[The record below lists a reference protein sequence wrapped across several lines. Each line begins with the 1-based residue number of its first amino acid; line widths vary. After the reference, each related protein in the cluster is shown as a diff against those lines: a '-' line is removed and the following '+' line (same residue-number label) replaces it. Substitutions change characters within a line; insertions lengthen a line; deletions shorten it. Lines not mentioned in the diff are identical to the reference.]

1 MKHISYHILL
11 LATSFFMA
19 SVVFGQKDWSLI
31 SNDDWI
37 SVYKSNMEN
46 SSYKRVKVECTVE
59 GNFDKLIHILNDV
72 SHHKTWIYNT
82 KNAYIIKQV
91 SPYEYYYYTE
101 TSLPWPMQNRD
112 AVVHIKIQ
120 RDAMNRFL
128 SIVAVGEPD
137 YLSTFSGKVR
147 VPRSANSWY
156 VTMPAPN
163 RLHIVY
169 VFEADPGG
177 HLPPWLVNT
186 FVNKGPYESF
196 KKLAE
201 LLRK

>member
-1 MKHISYHILL
+1 MKRIGSHIFLL
-11 LATSFFMA
+11 LSGLLIAVST
-19 SVVFGQKDWSLI
+19 FGQKDWCLV
-31 SNDDWI
+31 NNANWI
-37 SVYKSNMEN
+37 QIYKSDMPN
-46 SSYKRVKVECTVE
+46 SSYKRIKVECTVD
-59 GNFDKLIHILNDV
+59 GTFDRLLHILNDV
-72 SHHKTWIYNT
+72 NNYKNWIYNT
-82 KNAYIIKQV
+82 KNSYIIKRV
-91 SPYEYYYYTE
+91 NAFEYYYYTE
-101 TSLPWPMQNRD
+101 TSMPWPMQNRD

-163 RLHIVY
+163 KLHIVY

-201 LLRK
+201 LLRR